1 MRAGLCSRAPFFGI
15 DPLLQLSNIVID
27 KYAANDVPPEV
38 NATRQSPQHPH
49 REPQCP
55 SGEAQGLPQRSYC
68 ET

>member
-38 NATRQSPQHPH
+38 NATRQSPQHSH
-49 REPQCP
+49 REP
-55 SGEAQGLPQRSYC
+55 
-68 ET
+68 